1 MATVVFS
8 EIGNNGI
15 SRLNGAINDS
25 TTSVI
30 VDSVTALTLDTSTTL
45 AYLTIIDQTTWR
57 QDPEA
62 NPEVLEIVKVT
73 SITGNTCTVVR
84 AQDGTTAKAF
94 ADNDIV
100 ELRHPAIVTT
110 EIQDALTDGT
120 ATLDVAGFT
129 GDIDV
134 GGTSTLANVNLG
146 QGFKMKVG
154 DGVAGFNNLCDDI
167 VISDSDATTGANVGM
182 SILAK
187 TDGNSY
193 LFFGDQANNVASAIQ
208 VQNASGVGTMNFNAG
223 TNDLNLRLSGEAG
236 SELAA
241 FTGDVDVDGDA
252 NITGQTFM
260 GGNNTDSTL
269 TNVKAVV
276 STTGSSG
283 RLYLR
288 DLSAGFTTNDSK
300 KDGTYLTS
308 DNGVFAIKGL
318 RSNGSSSSPESL
330 TINHGS
336 NGEATFNS
344 DVDVGGDLITTT
356 KTPASASATGT
367 AGTIAWDAS
376 YIYVCTATD
385 TWKRVAIATW

>member
-62 NPEVLEIVKVT
+62 NPAVLEIVKVT

-134 GGTSTLANVNLG
+134 GG
-146 QGFKMKVG
+146 
-154 DGVAGFNNLCDDI
+154 
-167 VISDSDATTGANVGM
+167 
-182 SILAK
+182 
-187 TDGNSY
+187 
-193 LFFGDQANNVASAIQ
+193 
-208 VQNASGVGTMNFNAG
+208 
-223 TNDLNLRLSGEAG
+223 DL
-236 SELAA
+236 
-241 FTGDVDVDGDA
+241 DVTGDA

-260 GGNNTDSTL
+260 GGNNTNSTL

-276 STTGSSG
+276 SSTGSSG

-330 TINHGS
+330 TLNHGS